1 MKAQHYNPHYFT
13 CSRGFTLLEL
23 LIAVSLSAVLM
34 TVLVVGLN
42 SITRD
47 WEKSGNKLD
56 EKIDN
61 SLLLLQL
68 EKAILGT
75 YPYLSQE
82 NSVAQEQLFFDGSKT
97 ELSWVSTVSP
107 ERNSSLN
114 LWHLAADEN
123 NGFKLNVLTVSSGD
137 LNKQLEKAQSAE
149 QEPIHYFKD
158 YKVSLHYLVET
169 TNQHKEWKSSWSGKD
184 EEQFPLGVK
193 IQFKLDDESEQNL
206 DFYVFSFI
214 RVNTSENS
222 TVKNNPFFGGGS
234 DSPFTSQE
242 PNAAPKSN
250 PLLDLMK

>member
-1 MKAQHYNPHYFT
+1 MRTAYHNLQHSS
-13 CSRGFTLLEL
+13 CSSGFTLLEL

-56 EKIDN
+56 DKIDN

-68 EKAILGT
+68 EKAIMGT
-75 YPYLSQE
+75 YPYQSRE
-82 NSVAQEQLFFDGSKT
+82 SNIAKEQLFFNGTKT

-107 ERNSSLN
+107 ARNSSLN
-114 LWHLAADEN
+114 LWHLATDEN
-123 NGFKLNVLTVSSGD
+123 NGFTLNILPVSSGD
-137 LNKQLEKAQSAE
+137 LNKQREKAQSTAK
-149 QEPIHYFKD
+149 EPTRYFKD

-184 EEQFPLGVK
+184 EDKFPLGVK
-193 IQFKLDDESEQNL
+193 IQFKLDDGSEQKL

-214 RVNTSENS
+214 RASAETKSNRNIG
-222 TVKNNPFFGGGS
+222 FGGGLQRDIPS
-234 DSPFTSQE
+234 AGTGPVENPFS
-242 PNAAPKSN
+242 K
-250 PLLDLMK
+250 LIK